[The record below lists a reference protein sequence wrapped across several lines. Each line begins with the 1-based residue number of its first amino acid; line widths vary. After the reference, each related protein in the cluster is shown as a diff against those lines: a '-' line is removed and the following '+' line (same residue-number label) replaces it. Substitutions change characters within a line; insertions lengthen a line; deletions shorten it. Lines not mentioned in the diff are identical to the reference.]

1 MREVDFSQF
10 YTIFRKIVRSR
21 FPVRLFTAPSVLPD
35 MQNTP
40 PNFEILA
47 VYFEAKRW
55 YINFVR
61 TFFGQR
67 TCIHAATEERML
79 RGKSKAQKE
88 KSLPQLNHFLAEKVA
103 KSVVRS
109 SFLVYHLFAVRI
121 RRLILLCLR
130 IVCRRPRHC
139 PCLKCFHSGCKPDE
153 KSDGPYHLTFP
164 LQGSIL
170 RGSEIFGYDE
180 KEYPERMQRAAGWCK
195 AVQGVR
201 GKILSELSG

>member
-1 MREVDFSQF
+1 MEMNIFTEYRRK
-10 YTIFRKIVRSR
+10 FRKNQ
-21 FPVRLFTAPSVLPD
+21 L
-35 MQNTP
+35 
-40 PNFEILA
+40 
-47 VYFEAKRW
+47 
-55 YINFVR
+55 
-61 TFFGQR
+61 
-67 TCIHAATEERML
+67 HAATEERML

-88 KSLPQLNHFLAEKVA
+88 KSLPHLNHFLTEKVA
-103 KSVVRS
+103 KSVVIS

-121 RRLILLCLR
+121 RRPLLLCHK
-130 IVCRRPRHC
+130 IVCRRPRRC
-139 PCLKCFHSGCKPDE
+139 PCLNRFHSGCKPDE

-180 KEYPERMQRAAGWCK
+180 KEYPERMLQRAAGWCK

>member
-1 MREVDFSQF
+1 MN
-10 YTIFRKIVRSR
+10 IFTEYRRK
-21 FPVRLFTAPSVLPD
+21 
-35 MQNTP
+35 
-40 PNFEILA
+40 
-47 VYFEAKRW
+47 
-55 YINFVR
+55 
-61 TFFGQR
+61 FGKNQL
-67 TCIHAATEERML
+67 HAATDERML
-79 RGKSKAQKE
+79 RGKTKAQKE
-88 KSLPQLNHFLAEKVA
+88 KSLPQLNHFLIKKVA

-121 RRLILLCLR
+121 RLLILLCLR
-130 IVCRRPRHC
+130 IVCRRSRRC
-139 PCLKCFHSGCKPDE
+139 PCLNRFHSGCKPDE

-180 KEYPERMQRAAGWCK
+180 KEYPERMLQRAAGWCK